1 MNNLTEIKAA
11 IYTIGKVLHLGVMQY
26 TELQNAGTF
35 FLIYAPESNFF
46 LSPPSSGQAVAKPRL
61 DPGFAFI

>member
-11 IYTIGKVLHLGVMQY
+11 IYTIGKVLHLGLGVMQY

-35 FLIYAPESNFF
+35 FLIYAPESNS
-46 LSPPSSGQAVAKPRL
+46 LVPLARVKP
-61 DPGFAFI
+61 

>member
-35 FLIYAPESNFF
+35 FLIYAPESNS
-46 LSPPSSGQAVAKPRL
+46 LVPLARVKP
-61 DPGFAFI
+61 